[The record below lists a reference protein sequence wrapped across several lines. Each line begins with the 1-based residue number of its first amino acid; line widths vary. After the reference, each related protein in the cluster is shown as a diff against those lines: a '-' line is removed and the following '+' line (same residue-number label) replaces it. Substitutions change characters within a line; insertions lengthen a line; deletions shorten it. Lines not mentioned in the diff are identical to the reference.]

1 MIRIQKEI
9 GFFFMLAAL
18 TIIKWI
24 AIDRTELYAIKLE
37 ILFHECEGVKL

>member
-1 MIRIQKEI
+1 
-9 GFFFMLAAL
+9 MLAAL

-37 ILFHECEGVKL
+37 ILFHECEGVKLEYVYYLEI